1 MPEDPTNVNE
11 ETTVTEPE
19 VTEPE
24 VTEEETGVVT
34 SAEVL
39 AYLGIDEADAMILSN
54 VRRSISVADAFLKGA
69 VGENYPT
76 NDPRA
81 KELALILI
89 ADLYDNRSMMDLV
102 NKNIRR
108 LVTDF
113 LLQLRLEL
121 RGE

>member
-121 RGE
+121 KGE